1 MASKTPKILKQSK
14 ELLQENP
21 QQFLQKTNI
30 FLEKYP
36 QSENKFSQKQT
47 QKHQPISIFSS
58 FFLKMTKRIIQ
69 LQFQFIPFMYVNDT
83 YK

>member
-21 QQFLQKTNI
+21 QQFLQKTNN

-36 QSENKFSQKQT
+36 KAKINSPKNKPKSISQF
-47 QKHQPISIFSS
+47 PYF
-58 FFLKMTKRIIQ
+58 FFLFFWK
-69 LQFQFIPFMYVNDT
+69 
-83 YK
+83 